1 MLSDPYTQKEGNER
15 MALKVFGAKCFG
27 GKNVAHPSLRKR
39 TPFKCPSCQGILY
52 YLVAIITL
60 SCIKFLQIIIC
71 GISDLRLMHN
81 SAMYNYETK

>member
-52 YLVAIITL
+52 YLVVIITL
-60 SCIKFLQIIIC
+60 SYIKFLQIIIC
-71 GISDLRLMHN
+71 GISDLRFICDT
-81 SAMYNYETK
+81 NYETK

>member
-52 YLVAIITL
+52 YLVVIITL
-60 SCIKFLQIIIC
+60 SCIKFLQIIIY
-71 GISDLRLMHN
+71 GISNLRFICDT
-81 SAMYNYETK
+81 NYKTK